1 MICMDYEKIRDRIQ
15 ELEEIKSTMDDLAS
29 EKRLELAQKEA
40 EAREIKEQIN
50 RNIFINTEEHKE
62 LQELKITRK
71 WLDIYN
77 NKDKE

>member
-1 MICMDYEKIRDRIQ
+1 MDYEKIRDRIQ